1 MPLAEFELVMLE
13 SGEVALQR
21 SGADDALVT
30 INFSPEVMAYLDGRH
45 LEVAKSMMDSGIQMA
60 FELGEE
66 RVVLSESI
74 QGKAHTVH

>member
-1 MPLAEFELVMLE
+1 MPLAEFELVMLD

-21 SGADDALVT
+21 AGADGALVT

-45 LEVAKSMMDSGIQMA
+45 IEVAKSMMDAGIQMA

-66 RVVLSESI
+66 RVLPDGVD